1 MALFGSKKTKTEVVE
16 KAAAP
21 AVKKATKK
29 VSEKKSTAVAPV
41 VAHVAPMSAAS
52 IILRPHITE
61 KSGIL
66 SQGGVYTFVVT
77 KGANKPSIAQ
87 AIKALYKVSPIK
99 VTVVN
104 LPSKNVFV
112 RGKKGV
118 VSGIRKA
125 VVTLKEGDKIDFV

>member
-1 MALFGSKKTKTEVVE
+1 MALFGSKKKNTEVVE
-16 KAAAP
+16 KAAVP
-21 AVKKATKK
+21 AAKKATKRAT
-29 VSEKKSTAVAPV
+29 EKKAVAV
-41 VAHVAPMSAAS
+41 VPTSEVITSSAVS
-52 IILRPHITE
+52 VIVRPHITE

-77 KGANKPSIAQ
+77 KDANKPTIA
-87 AIKALYKVSPIK
+87 AAVKALYKVNPVK

-118 VSGIRKA
+118 VSGMRKA
-125 VVTLKEGDKIDFV
+125 VVTLKKGETIDFV